1 MANIPEELKYSKD
14 HEWVLVEDDV
24 ATPPPFQH
32 GTEDEAEALLRSLL
46 PPRGA
51 PELLYSGSG
60 AVL

>member
-1 MANIPEELKYSKD
+1 MTVCSPLT
-14 HEWVLVEDDV
+14 V
-24 ATPPPFQH
+24 A
-32 GTEDEAEALLRSLL
+32 GAAADEAEALLRSLL